1 MSEPS
6 NDISHLA
13 ENWASVRERVDAA
26 CRAAGRDP
34 AEVSILPVSK
44 TFGPEVVR
52 AAMALGL
59 RRFGENKVQ
68 EIRSKSEALAGEPI
82 EWVVIGHLQTN
93 KAKDVARLASEVQ
106 SLDRLELAEA
116 LQRRLDIED
125 RAIDVLIEVKTS
137 PEESKHGLPADQ
149 LSPFL
154 DALRA
159 YDRLRVRGLMT
170 LAVQSDDPEAV
181 RACFRQLRL
190 LRDAERDH
198 GHDLAHLSMGM
209 SGDFPLAIAEGA
221 TEIRVGTAIFGVRRI
236 PETYGTE
243 LNI

>member
-1 MSEPS
+1 MIDADYSY
-6 NDISHLA
+6 LA

-26 CRAAGRDP
+26 CHAVGRDP

-44 TFGPEVVR
+44 TFGPEAVR

-68 EIRSKSEALAGEPI
+68 EIRSKAEALAGSGI
-82 EWVVIGHLQTN
+82 DWVVIGHLQTN

-116 LQRRLDIED
+116 LDRRLQHEG

-137 PEESKHGLPADQ
+137 PEDSKHGLPPDQ
-149 LSPFL
+149 LPGFL

-159 YDRLRVRGLMT
+159 FHSLRVKGLMT
-170 LAVQSDDPEAV
+170 MAVQSEDPEAV
-181 RACFRQLRL
+181 RACFRQLRQL
-190 LRDAERDH
+190 SASAQAQ
-198 GHDLAHLSMGM
+198 GHDLTRLSMGM

-221 TEIRVGTAIFGVRRI
+221 TEVRVGTAIFGKRVRQV
-236 PETYGTE
+236 
-243 LNI
+243 